1 MARMSKPSRTKLSS
15 LAPISM
21 ISSRFWGQLK
31 RCFSSLF
38 CQRQKPLRSQY
49 NIFSILRPR
58 LQNTKRWPE
67 NGSRRRVYSTR
78 IDRLFIALRI
88 SVLPG
93 ARKTRTLAG
102 KYIISAPACG
112 RHARGLR
119 DRILCRSRCG
129 SVGQRQGKAA
139 DRMVAQTG
147 ADLKSGNS
155 TRAGALLRPVFL
167 FQYWKPFKLILF
179 LWQYSTWLSSV
190 AFH

>member
-1 MARMSKPSRTKLSS
+1 MARISKPSRTKLSS
-15 LAPISM
+15 VAPISM
-21 ISSRFWGQLK
+21 TSSRFCGHLK

-49 NIFSILRPR
+49 NIFTILFPR

-67 NGSRRRVYSTR
+67 NGSRRRASSTR

-93 ARKTRTLAG
+93 ARKTRMWDG
-102 KYIISAPACG
+102 KYIISAPIHV

-119 DRILCRSRCG
+119 NRILCRSQCG

-139 DRMVAQTG
+139 DRMVMRRQAQ
-147 ADLKSGNS
+147 
-155 TRAGALLRPVFL
+155 
-167 FQYWKPFKLILF
+167 I
-179 LWQYSTWLSSV
+179 
-190 AFH
+190 